1 MGQQDKFHHL
11 ARDVLHGEVEEV
23 VVVVVLDALLP
34 IRQVILCEEVEM
46 GVALGLWSDG

>member
-1 MGQQDKFHHL
+1 MGQQDEFYHL
-11 ARDVLHGEVEEV
+11 ARDVLRGEVEE

-34 IRQVILCEEVEM
+34 IRRVILREEVEM